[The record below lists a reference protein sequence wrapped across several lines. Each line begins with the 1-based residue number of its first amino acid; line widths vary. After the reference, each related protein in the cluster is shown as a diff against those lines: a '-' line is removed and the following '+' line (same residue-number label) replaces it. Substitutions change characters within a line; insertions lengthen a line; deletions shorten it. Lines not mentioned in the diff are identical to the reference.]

1 MIRILPLFALVLALV
16 GCETNKVMIG
26 DPYFAK
32 VKSKAN
38 VYARQSQAGVLK
50 IAVMPFKA
58 STELIGSSVSDMVVT
73 ELLRT
78 QKYALVERGQMK
90 NVLSETELA
99 MAGLSESKAVEAA
112 KMLGAEAVVIGT
124 VDEYVMQAKGG
135 DTYAV
140 VGLSIRLID
149 CSTAKI
155 VWSADLAKMADEDDT
170 PLAAHARE
178 VVHELVSG
186 LYQNLMGQVGD
197 LPPPTPLGIEVGDMG
212 LREAVVRWTPPQY
225 SAKYRV
231 ERASSE
237 GGPFASVGE
246 ADAKAGRFVDKK
258 GLKDGTTY
266 YYRVLAVGRAGTAS
280 DPSAVGE
287 TMTAPPPDP
296 PAGVGARAP
305 SSRCVAVS
313 WVPPRSE
320 GVTSYRV
327 ERSSGGSGWKIVGTA
342 TEAKLKDGGVAGCDL
357 ADSTAYRYR
366 VIAVNR
372 VGAES
377 LPSAEAEVETLP
389 PPAEV
394 AGFKAASRGIRC
406 VPIAWAPNAEKDVSG
421 YELEKAEGP
430 GGEFKPLAKLGKG
443 GTSFLDGKSDPG
455 NLLDEQEYRY
465 RIRAFNDVG
474 GQSKWAVAKAVTKP
488 APKAP
493 AGLKATT
500 DVAGSVVLAWQKN
513 PEPDIA
519 EYRVEVRGASGAGGW
534 FWSKLATTQECQA
547 EDRGLDPGQRRVY
560 RVMAVGPK
568 NHQSAWSSEC
578 EGSARPLPPPPHA
591 LRAEKSDGGWRV
603 TFSPAREGM
612 TEYRVYRKK
621 FVGRDL
627 LDKVTKPEAVVSS
640 ATVGEGMD
648 IVVTELDEQ
657 GLESEPSEK
666 LSIGK

>member
-1 MIRILPLFALVLALV
+1 MNRIAIVSALALALA
-16 GCETNKVMIG
+16 GCESSKVIIG

-32 VKSKAN
+32 VKTKAN
-38 VYARQSQAGVLK
+38 VYARQSHAGVLK

-78 QKYALVERGQMK
+78 QKYQLVERGQMK

-99 MAGLSESKAVEAA
+99 MAGLSETKAVEAA

-149 CSTAKI
+149 CATAKI
-155 VWSADLAKMADEDDT
+155 VWSADLAKMADDDDT

-178 VVHELVSG
+178 VVHELVAG

-197 LPPPTPLGIEVGDMG
+197 LPPPAPVGVEVGDMG
-212 LREAVVRWTPPQY
+212 LREAVVRWTQPQY
-225 SAKYRV
+225 PAKYRV
-231 ERASSE
+231 ERSSSE

-246 ADAKAGRFVDKK
+246 AEAKSGRFVDRK
-258 GLKDGTTY
+258 GLRDGETY
-266 YYRVLAVGRAGTAS
+266 YYRVLAIGRTGTSS
-280 DPSAVGE
+280 DPSAVVE

-296 PAGVGARAP
+296 PAGVSARPA
-305 SSRCVAVS
+305 SSRCAVVS

-320 GVTSYRV
+320 GVTLFRV
-327 ERSSGGSGWKIVGTA
+327 ERSSGGSGWKSVGSVDGT
-342 TEAKLKDGGVAGCDL
+342 TLRDGGVAGCDL
-357 ADSTAYRYR
+357 ADSTVYRYR
-366 VIAVNR
+366 VVAVNR

-389 PPAEV
+389 PPSDV
-394 AGFKAASRGIRC
+394 ADFRAASREIRC
-406 VPIAWAPNAEKDVSG
+406 VPVSWAASPEKDVVG
-421 YELEKAEGP
+421 YELQKADGP
-430 GGEFKPLAKLGKG
+430 GGEFAPLATLKKG
-443 GTSFLDGKSDPG
+443 ETSFLDGKGDPG
-455 NLLDEQEYRY
+455 NLLDEHEYRY
-465 RIRAFNDVG
+465 RVRAFNDVG
-474 GQSKWAVAKAVTKP
+474 GKSAWSNARAVTKP
-488 APKAP
+488 APRAP

-500 DVAGSVVLAWQKN
+500 DAAGLVELAWQKN

-534 FWSKLATTQECQA
+534 FWSKLASTQECRA
-547 EDRGLDPGQRRVY
+547 EERGLDPGQRRVY

-568 NHQSAWSSEC
+568 DHQSAWSAEC

-591 LRAEKSDGGWRV
+591 LRAEKADGGWRV
-603 TFSPAREGM
+603 SFSPAREGM

-627 LDKVTKPEAVVSS
+627 LDKVSGPEALIPS
-640 ATVGEGMD
+640 ATVGEGID
-648 IVVTELDEQ
+648 VVVTELDEQ

-666 LSIGK
+666 LSVGK